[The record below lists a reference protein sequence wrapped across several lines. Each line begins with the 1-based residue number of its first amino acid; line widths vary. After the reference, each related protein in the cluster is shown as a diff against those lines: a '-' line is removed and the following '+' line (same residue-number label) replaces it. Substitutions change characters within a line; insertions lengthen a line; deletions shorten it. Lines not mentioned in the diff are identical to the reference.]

1 MWFIYQKQCVKE
13 KPGNVVVS
21 PLSVSNALALL
32 LQGTAGSTFEQL
44 ARGLHLGND
53 KSVAANQFLKHR
65 ETLEKNAGAATLE
78 IANKI
83 YIQEGRHLNKHFE
96 EIAASKFKSG
106 VEIVN
111 FAESEKCAE
120 SINNFVEERTSR
132 KIKDLIKPDQLDA
145 DTRSVLVNAIYFKA
159 PWESQFNPEY
169 THKNDFYNSE
179 TEKVSVDFMYK
190 DSLFNF
196 AKVDELD
203 ASALELKYANS
214 SMSFVIVLPNAQN
227 GLSTLESKLKD
238 FDLAKISEKFQTRR
252 YEILI
257 PKLEVEYEIKLNN
270 VLKNVSRFFSLL
282 NRITYC

>member
-1 MWFIYQKQCVKE
+1 M
-13 KPGNVVVS
+13 
-21 PLSVSNALALL
+21 
-32 LQGTAGSTFEQL
+32 
-44 ARGLHLGND
+44 GND

-120 SINNFVEERTSR
+120 SINHFVEERTSR

-169 THKNDFYNSE
+169 TEKRDFHNSE

-190 DSLFNF
+190 DSIFNF
-196 AKVDELD
+196 AKIDALD

-214 SMSFVIVLPNAQN
+214 TMSFVIVLPNARN
-227 GLSTLESKLKD
+227 GLSSLESKLKD
-238 FDLAKISEKFQTRR
+238 YDLAKIGEMFQARG
-252 YEILI
+252 YEIFV
-257 PKLEVEYEIKLNN
+257 PKFKVEYEIKLNN
-270 VLKNVSRFFSLL
+270 VLQNVSQWHSNSNLISYFKNNFSFSKSFSLE
-282 NRITYC
+282 